1 MFLMFE
7 VIVTIPTA
15 IMIYWLLSLHTD
27 NFTGDNMLVYLHGI
41 VMMFA
46 FTYLLAQGIA
56 LVRVCPSSRHCA
68 RITHSIF
75 NTLSLLF
82 GIAGLILIISYKSEN
97 NKTHLYSLH
106 SWCGILLLLIL
117 VIQFMGGCIVLQSCC
132 KGASL
137 KSRLNYVPN
146 HVAMGTAVLL
156 LAAVCVISGV
166 VNLKEYIGVARQ
178 EDKSLDFENSLLNL
192 MAGSALLV
200 FVIILCIAVS
210 RRSRKSGLGSEE
222 SMGGKLNFRD
232 GSSSAAP
239 HPRSDKYRIESS
251 VKSKNIS
258 EDTAYSDFSSGPGSA
273 HPHSERSFSRPR
285 DSEFR
290 PRDSESRPR
299 DSESRPRDSESR
311 PRDSES
317 RPRDPESRPRDL
329 VDQAAMSQRRDVE
342 PPQPRR
348 GSANLPRRDSG
359 HRDGGPHSPRGPHSP
374 IGPHSSPAPR
384 LSDVDGEP
392 TSPGRTS
399 LRSQRSQR
407 DTYRNHEPPTSP
419 TVRSPDPRDMSRRP
433 SFPPVTPGH
442 YPQRHPSSGHQPR
455 PPAPDYPRSDPSY
468 QLPYHEPP
476 LDQSRDITARGHQ
489 GNTLD
494 QSRDITARG
503 HQGNTLDQSRDI
515 TARGHQ
521 GNTLSSP
528 DIPPLFENNVSHLRS
543 SRRGVPP
550 PLDMSPPVQ
559 FAPVNVVNPF
569 PSRYGGQ
576 APQNEDLKQSP
587 MYSPDH
593 TPSDRYNPSYPDQPS
608 NPLIQPAY
616 NHDNPQIQPAYIHE
630 NPQSP
635 PYSPQQQTTTFNARP
650 PGRHQV
656 ARQHRHQVRRAKV
669 EKANLELKR
678 PVTPPAS
685 SYTESLAP
693 ARVSTS
699 PLQISSPESIP
710 DVDSSVLSEDVD
722 GPAPRR
728 GRTSYRNAVRDDD
741 PPPLVPPPPQQFEM
755 IRGGSKDDDQ
765 GICWL

>member
-239 HPRSDKYRIESS
+239 HPRSDKYRNESS

-258 EDTAYSDFSSGPGSA
+258 EDTAYSSGPGSA
-273 HPHSERSFSRPR
+273 HPHSERSLS
-285 DSEFR
+285 R

-359 HRDGGPHSPRGPHSP
+359 HRDGGPHSP

-407 DTYRNHEPPTSP
+407 DTYRNHEPATSP
-419 TVRSPDPRDMSRRP
+419 TVRSDPRDMSRRP

-455 PPAPDYPRSDPSY
+455 PPVPDYPRSDPSY

-476 LDQSRDITARGHQ
+476 LDQSRDITARG
-489 GNTLD
+489 N
-494 QSRDITARG
+494 
-503 HQGNTLDQSRDI
+503 
-515 TARGHQ
+515 Q

-587 MYSPDH
+587 MYSPDQ

-616 NHDNPQIQPAYIHE
+616 NHDNPQIQPAYNHD

-685 SYTESLAP
+685 SYTDSLAP

-722 GPAPRR
+722 GTAPRR
-728 GRTSYRNAVRDDD
+728 GRTSYRNAVRDDA